1 MIDLQ
6 DLRNNPDTYRRAL
19 ARKGADA
26 DVDGLLDLDQQRRKL
41 TTEVE
46 ELRATRNR
54 VSKQIGDLK
63 RQGQDAAEAS
73 AEMRQV
79 GDRIKTIEAQLR
91 EVAGALDTALLAVPN
106 PPADNAPDGLDETA
120 NRRVRQWGEAR
131 AFDFTP
137 KPHWETGQ
145 DLDILDLAR
154 ATKIAGSGF
163 PLYKGDGA
171 RLERALW
178 NFMLDLHTREH
189 GFTEVFAPFLANR
202 AAMTGTGQLPKLE
215 DEMYRIEADDL
226 FLIPTAEVP
235 LTNLFREEILPAGS
249 LPIYLTGYTACFRRE
264 AGAAGK
270 DTRGILRVHQ
280 FNKVE
285 MVKFVHPDTSYQ
297 ELEALVANAETVL
310 QRLGL
315 HYRVSELC
323 CGDMSFAAAK
333 CYDLEAWAPGCEQW
347 LEVSSCSNFVDFQ
360 ARRAGIR
367 FKDDKG
373 KTRFVHTLNGSG
385 LATPRT
391 MIAILENYQQAD
403 GSVTI
408 PDVLRPYM
416 GGQERIERKSY
427 P

>member
-6 DLRNNPDTYRRAL
+6 DLRQDPDKYRRAL
-19 ARKGADA
+19 ARKGADT
-26 DVDGLLDLDQQRRKL
+26 DIDHLLGLDAQRRQC

-54 VSKQIGDLK
+54 VSKEIGQLK
-63 RQGQDAAEAS
+63 KQGQDASGAS
-73 AEMRQV
+73 AEMRKV
-79 GDRIKTIEAQLR
+79 GDEIKTIEARLR
-91 EVAGALDTALLAVPN
+91 EVSDALDMALLAVPN
-106 PPADNAPDGLDETA
+106 LPADNAPEGLDETA
-120 NRRVRQWGEAR
+120 NRLVRTCGQAR
-131 AFDFTP
+131 EFDFEP
-137 KPHWETGQ
+137 KPHWEVGQ
-145 DLDILDLAR
+145 DLDVLDLAR
-154 ATKIAGSGF
+154 GTKIAGTGF

-171 RLERALW
+171 RMERALW

-189 GFTEVFAPFLANR
+189 GYTEVFAPFLANR
-202 AAMTGTGQLPKLE
+202 SAMTGTGQLPKLE
-215 DEMYRIEADDL
+215 SDMYRLEADDL

-235 LTNLFREEILPAGS
+235 LTNLHREEVLPAGS
-249 LPIYLTGYTACFRRE
+249 LPIYVTGYTACFRRE

-391 MIAILENYQQAD
+391 LIAILENYQQAD

-416 GGQERIERKSY
+416 GGQEKIERR